1 MVELE
6 FIKALREVEG
16 NVTKNQDEIAYAKFI
31 KSRNWDKLHPVFEDG
46 VLQNP
51 VPTMDKAGYMQ
62 FFKAFNKIANNKNNQ
77 HLALSLVQ

>member
-1 MVELE
+1 MNE

-16 NVTKNQDEIAYAKFI
+16 SVTDAQDKIAYAKFI
-31 KSRNWDKLHPVFEDG
+31 KSRNWDKLHPVYEDD

-62 FFKAFNKIANNKNNQ
+62 FFKAYNKFAKDKNNG
-77 HLALSLVQ
+77 HLALSLVA